1 MKRLIAGLVLLPALS
16 AGFALADTGI
26 REAYDRAIE
35 NDSILQSARHYQ
47 KSAEAV
53 RKQTRAGLLPN
64 ISGQYTALKYDT
76 DRYGDY
82 DTRELTVNLVQPLF
96 DLNRYSQ
103 HEQSKYTLQSS
114 NAKLKAAES
123 NLIVRVVTA
132 YMNVLY
138 AKDNVELMKSKK
150 QGAQEQLVQAD
161 KMFKSGLVAVTNVHE
176 AQANLD
182 TAEYEIVNAQNAYL
196 NNIVELESITGP
208 IDGVRCLGQG
218 FDYAT
223 HELGTLDYWIDTATQ
238 NSSDV
243 KYYKAQSKYAD
254 ENVKIARTQ
263 YIPTLNLIAAYRK
276 SDQVSNIKSTET
288 VYKSVGAQ
296 VSVPIFSGGYTAAKV
311 MENKERF
318 YQSVSDMNTAV
329 NEMKKNVSEKYTA
342 LLGSKAKI
350 SALERTAASNTLAY
364 ESNKKSMSAGVVT
377 LVDVI
382 NAQNNMFD
390 SLSRLL
396 QAKYEYFTG
405 YIDLKYYAGVLTAA
419 DVDFLETLV
428 NSECKVN

>member
-161 KMFKSGLVAVTNVHE
+161 KMFRSGLVAVTNVHE

-196 NNIVELESITGP
+196 NNIVELESITGS

>member
-64 ISGQYTALKYDT
+64 VSGQYTALKYDT

-82 DTRELTVNLVQPLF
+82 DTRELTVNLVQPVF
-96 DLNRYSQ
+96 DLNRYRQ
-103 HEQSKYTLQSS
+103 HEQSRYTLQSS
-114 NAKLKAAES
+114 DAKLKSAES

-138 AKDNVELMKSKK
+138 AKDNVELMKAKK
-150 QGAQEQLVQAD
+150 QGAQEQLVQAE
-161 KMFKSGLVAVTNVHE
+161 KMFRSGLVAVTNVHE

-196 NNIVELESITGP
+196 NNMVELESITGK
-208 IDGVRCLGQG
+208 IDGVRCLGSG
-218 FDYAT
+218 FGYAS
-223 HELGTLDYWIDTATQ
+223 HELGTLDHWIETAAQ
-238 NSSDV
+238 NSSEV

-254 ENVKIARTQ
+254 ENVKIAKTQ

-288 VYKSVGAQ
+288 VYKSLGAQ

-311 MENKERF
+311 MESKERF

-350 SALERTAASNTLAY
+350 TALERTSASNTLAY

>member
-1 MKRLIAGLVLLPALS
+1 MKRLIAGLVVSSVLS
-16 AGFALADTGI
+16 AVFAYADTGI
-26 REAYDRAIE
+26 KEAYDRALE
-35 NDSILQSARHYQ
+35 NDSILQSAQHYQ

-64 ISGQYTALKYDT
+64 LSGQYTALKYDT

-82 DTRELTVNLVQPLF
+82 DTRDLTVNLVQPVF
-96 DLNRYSQ
+96 DMGKYLQ
-103 HEQSKYTLQSS
+103 HGQSKYTLQSS
-114 NAKLKAAES
+114 GAKLKSAES

-132 YMNVLY
+132 YMNVLF
-138 AKDNVELMKSKK
+138 AKDNIDLMKSKK
-150 QGAQEQLVQAD
+150 QGAQEQLVQAE
-161 KMFKSGLVAVTNVHE
+161 KMYRAGIAAVTNVHE

-182 TAEYEIVNAQNAYL
+182 TAEYDIVNAENAYL
-196 NNIVELESITGP
+196 NNMVELESISGK

-218 FDYAT
+218 FSYSD
-223 HELGTLDYWIDTATQ
+223 HDIGTLEKWIDTAMQ
-238 NSSDV
+238 NSSEV
-243 KYYKAQSKYAD
+243 KYYKAQSRYAD
-254 ENVKIARTQ
+254 ESVKIARTQ
-263 YIPTLNLIAAYRK
+263 HIPTLNLIATYRR
-276 SDQVSNIKSTET
+276 SDQISNIKSTET

-296 VSVPIFSGGYTAAKV
+296 LSVPIFNGGYTSAKV
-311 MENKERF
+311 MENKEKF

-329 NEMKKNVSEKYTA
+329 NEMKKNVSEKYTS

-350 SALERTAASNTLAY
+350 AALERTAASNTLAY
-364 ESNKKSMSAGVVT
+364 ESNKKSMAAGVVT

-390 SLSRLL
+390 ALSRLL

-405 YIDLKYYAGVLTAA
+405 YIDLKYYAGVLTPA
-419 DVDFLETLV
+419 DVDFLGSLI

>member
-64 ISGQYTALKYDT
+64 VSGQYTALKYDT

-82 DTRELTVNLVQPLF
+82 DTRELTVNLVQPVF
-96 DLNRYSQ
+96 DLNRYRQ

-114 NAKLKAAES
+114 DAKLKSAES

-132 YMNVLY
+132 YMDVLY
-138 AKDNVELMKSKK
+138 AKDNVDLMKAKK

-161 KMFKSGLVAVTNVHE
+161 KMFRSGLVAVTNVHE

-196 NNIVELESITGP
+196 NNMVELESITGS

-218 FDYAT
+218 FDYAA

-238 NSSDV
+238 NSSEV

-254 ENVKIARTQ
+254 ESVKIAKTQ

-288 VYKSVGAQ
+288 IYKSVGAQ